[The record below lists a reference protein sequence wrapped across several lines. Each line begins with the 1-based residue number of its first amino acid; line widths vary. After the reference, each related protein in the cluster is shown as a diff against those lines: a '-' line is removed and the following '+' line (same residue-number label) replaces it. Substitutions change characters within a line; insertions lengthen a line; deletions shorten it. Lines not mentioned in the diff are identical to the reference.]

1 MTLPHERALAVENT
15 REFLLSLLD
24 PKQTPRVPKAIRKR
38 AGQLLKHYP
47 HDFYFVRLSKD

>member
-24 PKQTPRVPKAIRKR
+24 PKQTPRVPKVIRKR

-47 HDFYFVRLSKD
+47 DKLHLKELIK